1 MGIDRYVRV
10 PAKRGAKAVE
20 IAVEPAGEDR
30 FVVTVDGRRFE
41 LDAHAHASGVAM
53 RHEGRSLDARV
64 VWEGSDAVVTLPN
77 GASKFEMLDARTY
90 ALKSATG
97 AAGGSAKPVLN
108 SPMAGKIILV
118 KVVEGDAV
126 KEGQT
131 LVIIEAMKMEN
142 ELRCLAAGKVVK
154 VAVAAGD
161 IVKPGDKLLELA
173 YDAQD

>member
-1 MGIDRYVRV
+1 
-10 PAKRGAKAVE
+10 
-20 IAVEPAGEDR
+20 
-30 FVVTVDGRRFE
+30 
-41 LDAHAHASGVAM
+41 
-53 RHEGRSLDARV
+53 
-64 VWEGSDAVVTLPN
+64 
-77 GASKFEMLDARTY
+77 
-90 ALKSATG
+90 
-97 AAGGSAKPVLN
+97 
-108 SPMAGKIILV
+108 MAGKIILV